1 LTTSLQSGSR
11 AGRLLGARRP
21 RICNYPVYSSSAGS
35 EAIELA
41 ASAGLLL
48 DGWQG
53 DILTAALGE
62 RADGTWSAFEVAML
76 ISRQNGKGSVLE
88 ARALAGLLLFDERLI
103 MWTAHELKTAMEAFR
118 RVEELFMGSDDLRR
132 RVKKVSHANGDE
144 GIELRN
150 GARLRFVARSK
161 GSGRGF
167 SGDFVVL
174 DEAYALTAEQIEALM
189 PTMSARPNPQIWYA
203 SSPPLDA
210 ETGSQLMSVR
220 RRALAGAERLAYFD
234 WGAAGELEDL
244 SRLDLDDHQL
254 WAQTNPAYG
263 IRVSEEF
270 IAMERS
276 AMSPA
281 GFARERLGVWPRDD
295 EGAGAVIDQKVWH
308 ALAAPEPESRTA
320 VAFAVDVTPNRDHAA
335 IGVFTP
341 GSDDVGNLAIVE
353 HRSGTDW
360 VVDRLVELKAQYNP
374 IAIGIDGKGP
384 AASLLLDLDKVGIRP
399 PESSAKPK
407 YGDLAVS
414 NAQDM
419 AAACGQLVDAIRQGL
434 VRHQGQPMLNLAV
447 VGVKTRPLGDSW
459 AWARRTATQDISPLV
474 AVTLARW
481 AYQVRAEVLA
491 DYNVLESVW

>member
-1 LTTSLQSGSR
+1 LTTLPPSVLP
-11 AGRLLGARRP
+11 AAPLLGARRP
-21 RICNYPVYSSSAGS
+21 RICNYPVYSSSAGQ
-35 EAIELA
+35 EAVELA
-41 ASAGLLL
+41 ASAGLIL
-48 DGWQG
+48 DGWQA

-88 ARALAGLLLFDERLI
+88 ARVLAGLLLFGERLI

-118 RVEELFMGSDDLRR
+118 RVEELVMGSDDLRR

-167 SGDFVVL
+167 SGDTVIL
-174 DEAYALTAEQIEALM
+174 DEAYALTADQVDALM

-220 RRALAGAERLAYFD
+220 RRGIAGSERLAYFD
-234 WGAAGELEDL
+234 WGAEGELEDL
-244 SRLDLDDHQL
+244 TRIDLDDRAL
-254 WAQTNPAYG
+254 WAATNPAYG

-270 IAMERS
+270 VAMER
-276 AMSPA
+276 AALSPA

-295 EGAGAVIDQKVWH
+295 EGAGAIIDLKVWH
-308 ALAAPEPESRTA
+308 ALAGPEPQSRA
-320 VAFAVDVTPNRDHAA
+320 DVAFAVDVTPGRDHAA

-341 GSDDVGNLAIVE
+341 GEVGNLAIVE
-353 HRSGTDW
+353 HREGVDW
-360 VVDRLVELKAQYNP
+360 LIPRLLELKAEYNP
-374 IAIGIDGKGP
+374 VAIGIDGKGP
-384 AASLLLDLDKVGIRP
+384 AGSLLLELEKAGIVP
-399 PESSAKPK
+399 PEGNAEPKRGDLIVSSAH
-407 YGDLAVS
+407 DLAG
-414 NAQDM
+414 
-419 AAACGQLVDAIRQGL
+419 ACGQLVDAVRQGM
-434 VRHQGQPMLNLAV
+434 VHHQGQPMLNLAV
-447 VGVKTRPLGDSW
+447 AGVRTRPLGDAW

-481 AYQVRAEVLA
+481 AYLVRAEVLS
-491 DYNVLESVW
+491 DYNVLESVR